1 MDLQT
6 LFVALIVGIAAAFV
20 IRTFTRQ
27 FSSRD
32 RKGCGSCSHG
42 GTGLARLSG
51 PARQAGQVGPA
62 GASRDEELIQVEPIQ
77 VKPFQVEP
85 IKVEPVKVEESVR
98 K

>member
-6 LFVALIVGIAAAFV
+6 LIVALIVGIAAAFV

-27 FSSRD
+27 FNSRD

-51 PARQAGQVGPA
+51 PARQAGQARLA
-62 GASRDEELIQVEPIQ
+62 GTSRAEELIQVELIQVEPIQ
-77 VKPFQVEP
+77 VEP
-85 IKVEPVKVEESVR
+85 IQVKESVR

>member
-6 LFVALIVGIAAAFV
+6 LIVALIVGIAAAFV

-51 PARQAGQVGPA
+51 LARLNGPARPA

-77 VKPFQVEP
+77 VEP
-85 IKVEPVKVEESVR
+85 IQVKESVR